1 MEVVKPIY
9 NFEVQENGDV
19 LLFKY
24 HKNMISYKAVV
35 PLCLFTAILSLF
47 ICSALNPN
55 SLRVG
60 LFILVFFT
68 VGLAFLG
75 VYTINSIKTKTGE
88 FIVKGRSVTVDS
100 KTYDLDHVQH
110 FRIKNSHEKSHESTT
125 YYSRGSLF
133 AVFDETSSHFIK
145 YIIQT
150 QFNIVARYATKE
162 VLIASSLSEVDA
174 EKYYLKTLLKE
185 SALQIKYK

>member
-1 MEVVKPIY
+1 M
-9 NFEVQENGDV
+9 

-24 HKNMISYKAVV
+24 NKNMISYKAVA
-35 PLCLFTAILSLF
+35 PLWLFTAILSLF

-60 LFILVFFT
+60 FFIWVFFT

-110 FRIKNSHEKSHESTT
+110 FRIKNSHEESHESTT

-133 AVFDETSSHFIK
+133 AVFDARSSHFIK
-145 YIIQT
+145 YISQT
-150 QFNIVARYATKE
+150 QFKIVARYATKE
-162 VLIASSLSEVDA
+162 VVIASGLSEVDA
-174 EKYYLKTLLKE
+174 EILFENFTQRIGFTNK
-185 SALQIKYK
+185 I